1 MKNFKISKIQQKLKD
16 KNIDS
21 LIINRTDEFL
31 NEYISPDAER
41 LFWATDFSG
50 SAGRTI
56 ISQNNSNLFVD
67 GRYTFQ
73 AKEQIDGDAISLLH
87 LNDFSKELNK
97 HFDKNKCLALDPR
110 LHSIKEV
117 NKIIELANKNE
128 TKIHFTTPNLI
139 DELWTDKPER
149 KYTAIFDHPI
159 NYAGIETSNK
169 VDEFIQELKNNH
181 LNS

>member
-1 MKNFKISKIQQKLKD
+1 MKNFKISKIQQILKD

-31 NEYISPDAER
+31 NEYIPQDAER

-56 ISQNNSNLFVD
+56 ISQNNANLFVD

-73 AKEQIDGDAISLLH
+73 AKEQIDCSAISLLH

-117 NKIIELANKNE
+117 NKIIELAN
-128 TKIHFTTPNLI
+128 
-139 DELWTDKPER
+139 
-149 KYTAIFDHPI
+149 
-159 NYAGIETSNK
+159 
-169 VDEFIQELKNNH
+169 
-181 LNS
+181 